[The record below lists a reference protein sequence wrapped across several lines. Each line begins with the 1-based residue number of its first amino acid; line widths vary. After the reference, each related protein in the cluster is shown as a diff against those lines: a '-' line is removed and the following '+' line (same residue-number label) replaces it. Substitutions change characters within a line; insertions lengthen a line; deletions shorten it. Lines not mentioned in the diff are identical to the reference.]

1 MIKKEDKIKIYK
13 RCFRYFMIASFITF
27 LTLYLSQETGYYEYD
42 LKQKTSFTKEQIE
55 KYEKDVASGKNV
67 DIEDY
72 LKQPDRN
79 YGNKMSN
86 FGYNISSKI
95 GSGVK
100 FGVDKFF
107 GMLNKMVDE

>member
-1 MIKKEDKIKIYK
+1 M
-13 RCFRYFMIASFITF
+13 S
-27 LTLYLSQETGYYEYD
+27 
-42 LKQKTSFTKEQIE
+42 
-55 KYEKDVASGKNV
+55 SGKNV

-95 GSGVK
+95 GCGVK

>member
-1 MIKKEDKIKIYK
+1 MQ
-13 RCFRYFMIASFITF
+13 RIASFEKV
-27 LTLYLSQETGYYEYD
+27 SYE
-42 LKQKTSFTKEQIE
+42 QF
-55 KYEKDVASGKNV
+55 EKDVASGKNV

-79 YGNKMSN
+79 YGNKMSDL
-86 FGYNISSKI
+86 GYSISSKI

-100 FGVDKFF
+100 YGVDKLF

>member
-13 RCFRYFMIASFITF
+13 RCFKYFMIASFMAF

-42 LKQKTSFTKEQIE
+42 IRRKTSFTKEQIE
-55 KYEKDVASGKNV
+55 QFEKDVAAGKEV

-72 LKQPDRN
+72 LEQPDRD

-86 FGYNISSKI
+86 MGYQISSQIGDLVKI
-95 GSGVK
+95 
-100 FGVDKFF
+100 GVDKLF

>member
-13 RCFRYFMIASFITF
+13 
-27 LTLYLSQETGYYEYD
+27 LYLSQETGYYEYD

-55 KYEKDVASGKNV
+55 KFEKDVASGKNV